1 MSPVQVTCL
10 IEQHLEEVVTYTP
23 DGAIGEFTSILPVYF
38 RLTSDG
44 PIWYVLGAAN
54 YSMDFLSVDMFS
66 LKINK
71 IGDGDIG
78 DSAIVSLDINSAAI
92 NYHDAFT

>member
-1 MSPVQVTCL
+1 
-10 IEQHLEEVVTYTP
+10 
-23 DGAIGEFTSILPVYF
+23 
-38 RLTSDG
+38 
-44 PIWYVLGAAN
+44 
-54 YSMDFLSVDMFS
+54 MDFLSVDMFS